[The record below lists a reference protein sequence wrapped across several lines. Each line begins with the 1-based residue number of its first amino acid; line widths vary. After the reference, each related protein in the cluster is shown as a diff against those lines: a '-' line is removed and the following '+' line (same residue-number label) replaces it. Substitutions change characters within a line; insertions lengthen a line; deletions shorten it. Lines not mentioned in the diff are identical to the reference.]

1 MTFNHDKYQ
10 VIISTRKEV
19 DKAGKPL
26 YFVLLKKPKEIYIS
40 SLWSEG
46 RGIYRGDFKGHV
58 FRINLSSKPENLD
71 QLYNVLCIT
80 IGHCCRQSATLPLN
94 QETETSK

>member
-10 VIISTRKEV
+10 VIIATRKGV
-19 DKAGKPL
+19 DRAGKPL
-26 YFVLLKKPKEIYIS
+26 YFALLKKPKEIYIS

-58 FRINLSSKPENLD
+58 FRVDLSSQPENLD
-71 QLYNVLCIT
+71 QLYNVLRIT
-80 IGHCCRQSATLPLN
+80 IGHCYRQSVILPQN
-94 QETETSK
+94 QETEITK

>member
-1 MTFNHDKYQ
+1 MR
-10 VIISTRKEV
+10 I
-19 DKAGKPL
+19 KP
-26 YFVLLKKPKEIYIS
+26 FVLVIVLFSIFMGCTQDET
-40 SLWSEG
+40 
-46 RGIYRGDFKGHV
+46 DNQNFKGYV

>member
-10 VIISTRKEV
+10 VIISARKEV

-46 RGIYRGDFKGHV
+46 RGVYRGDFKGHV

-80 IGHCCRQSATLPLN
+80 IGHCCRQSVTLPPN
-94 QETETSK
+94 QETEITK